1 MIDLKGGRIAQED
14 GIQKHIPFTEPV
26 PVPWRNQMQIR
37 KALHLILILVLALPA
52 WAGIST
58 VRVPEPPLMKIERFA
73 HAIAKAEGF
82 YRRGTI
88 PNRYHNCGDLKAVK
102 GFTYPGQVGIGKGR
116 HVIFANDAAGWN
128 ALYHQINKMISG
140 ESRHYSPQM
149 TINQIARFYAG
160 NWRQWARNVS
170 HNLGV
175 PSTTTLA
182 EVLEES

>member
-1 MIDLKGGRIAQED
+1 M
-14 GIQKHIPFTEPV
+14 
-26 PVPWRNQMQIR
+26 R
-37 KALHLILILVLALPA
+37 KLTLMLLWLLITPLV
-52 WAGIST
+52 WAGVYS
-58 VRVPEPPLMKIERFA
+58 VRMQERPLSNVERFA
-73 HAIAKAEGF
+73 HAIARAEGF

-116 HVIFANDAAGWN
+116 HVIFANDAAGWH

>member
-1 MIDLKGGRIAQED
+1 M
-14 GIQKHIPFTEPV
+14 
-26 PVPWRNQMQIR
+26 R
-37 KALHLILILVLALPA
+37 KLTLMLLWLLITPLV
-52 WAGIST
+52 WAGVYS
-58 VRVPEPPLMKIERFA
+58 VRMQERPLSNVERFA
-73 HAIAKAEGF
+73 HAIARAEGF

-88 PNRYHNCGDLKAVK
+88 PNRYHNCGDLKSVR

-116 HVIFANDAAGWN
+116 HVIFANDTAGWN
-128 ALYHQINKMISG
+128 ALYHQIGKMISG

-160 NWRQWARNVS
+160 NWRRWAHNVS

-182 EVLEES
+182 EVLEAKNET

>member
-1 MIDLKGGRIAQED
+1 M
-14 GIQKHIPFTEPV
+14 
-26 PVPWRNQMQIR
+26 R
-37 KALHLILILVLALPA
+37 KLTLMLLWLLITPLV
-52 WAGIST
+52 WAGVYS
-58 VRVPEPPLMKIERFA
+58 VRMPERPLSNVERFA
-73 HAIAKAEGF
+73 HAIARAEGF

>member
-1 MIDLKGGRIAQED
+1 
-14 GIQKHIPFTEPV
+14 
-26 PVPWRNQMQIR
+26 MQIR
-37 KALHLILILVLALPA
+37 KALHQALHQALHLILILVLALPA

-102 GFTYPGQVGIGKGR
+102 GFIYPGQVGIGKG

-128 ALYHQINKMISG
+128 ALYHQISKMITG
-140 ESRHYSPQM
+140 ESRHYSPSM
-149 TINQIARFYAG
+149 TINQIAKRYAG
-160 NWRQWARNVS
+160 NWRQWGRNVS

-175 PSTTTLA
+175 SSTTTLGSFGGK
-182 EVLEES
+182 E